1 MAGHVLAEAT
11 LSRHLHAQPASAGLG
26 ILSTVLPAAVEEP
39 TRLFVLRHGQTA
51 WNAQLRIQGH
61 LDMPLNAVGRWQ
73 ATRLAAACKAKNW
86 RPSTARISRGRAK
99 LPSRWPRCCNCRW

>member
-1 MAGHVLAEAT
+1 M
-11 LSRHLHAQPASAGLG
+11 
-26 ILSTVLPAAVEEP
+26 EEP

-73 ATRLAAACKAKNW
+73 ATRLAAALQGEELAAVYSSDLS
-86 RPSTARISRGRAK
+86 RARETAEPLATLLQLPLVLPPDAADKKGALADTISLGVTDSATVGRWLA
-99 LPSRWPRCCNCRW
+99 